1 MLLIMKRKAHQPPPR
16 LTNFISAKAEND
28 DSSKNTLDA
37 AKDSGEE
44 KFRSLQLLA
53 CCLRTAEDHKFP
65 NRPVTPVSIPSH
77 LSGIKSFWSSTGSNG
92 SSKKSV
98 QSENLDVKKSES
110 GSLRFPPFSPVNARR
125 KKNTKK
131 QGCGKIQVDLPVSD
145 KHKQLNS
152 PTSALCAAVSAVSV
166 NPSGMSQPPSISR
179 TATNLFRKRGK
190 VVDVNEGVAQ
200 QRMNELQSGS
210 VFFPL
215 KQDSKKAVIIKGPW
229 TQEEDDLLIQLVSQH
244 GPKKWKTIAAQL
256 EGRIAKQ
263 CRERWCHHLC
273 PGIRKGPWTP
283 EEDMVIIEA
292 HNRLGNR
299 WAEMAKLLPGRTDNS
314 IKNRWNSSL
323 KRALEKHSQG
333 SWPYGIPTRM

>member
-1 MLLIMKRKAHQPPPR
+1 MKRKAHQPPPR
-16 LTNFISAKAEND
+16 LTNFISAKD
-28 DSSKNTLDA
+28 DVEDASKNLVA
-37 AKDSGEE
+37 SNDSGDE

-77 LSGIKSFWSSTGSNG
+77 LSGFKSFWSSGGSTG

-98 QSENLDVKKSES
+98 QSENLDLRKSEHAPH
-110 GSLRFPPFSPVNARR
+110 RFPPFSPVNARR

-131 QGCGKIQVDLPVSD
+131 QGFRKIQVDLPVSD
-145 KHKQLNS
+145 KTKQLNS

-166 NPSGMSQPPSISR
+166 NPSGVTSAPSISR

-190 VVDVNEGVAQ
+190 VVDVTEGVAQ
-200 QRMNELQSGS
+200 QRMNEIQAAGS
-210 VFFPL
+210 SFFTH
-215 KQDSKKAVIIKGPW
+215 KQDTKKAVIIKGPW
-229 TQEEDDLLIQLVSQH
+229 TQEEDDLLIKLVSQH

-273 PGIRKGPWTP
+273 PGIRKGPWTA

-323 KRALEKHSQG
+323 KRTIEKHSQAP
-333 SWPYGIPTRM
+333 WQYGIGTRM